1 MSISIFYY
9 IGYTITVF
17 IPLNLLNGSIPT
29 KYHIMIDKNQIIT
42 EHLKNFAPLTDVDIA
57 QAQPFWKTRTI
68 KKGDFFN
75 SQMMVCNDL
84 GLVVKGIFRIYYHDP
99 KSNSDKN
106 LFFFS
111 ENQFVV
117 SFRSFISQNPCWY
130 YIEALEDAEVI
141 FISYNDLNN
150 LYEKNAN
157 WAKFGR
163 LLAELFFA
171 YAQTRTE
178 EFVFFSH
185 EQRYLRLLEEHPNII
200 ERIPAYHISSF
211 LGITNP
217 SLSRIRKRVKANETA
232 VFA

>member
-1 MSISIFYY
+1 M
-9 IGYTITVF
+9 
-17 IPLNLLNGSIPT
+17 N
-29 KYHIMIDKNQIIT
+29 DKNEIIAR
-42 EHLKNFAPLTDVDIA
+42 HLRNFAAMTDNDIA
-57 QAQPFWKTRTI
+57 EGQTFWKPRSI

-75 SQMMVCNDL
+75 MQTMVCNDL

-99 KSNSDKN
+99 KTDTDKN

-130 YIEALEDAEVI
+130 YIEAMEDSEIV
-141 FISYNDLNN
+141 FISYKDLSG
-150 LYEKNAN
+150 LYEVNPN

-163 LLAELFFA
+163 LLAELFFS

-185 EQRYLRLLEEHPNII
+185 EERYLRLIEEHPNIV
-200 ERIPAYHISSF
+200 ERIPSYHISSF

-217 SLSRIRKRVKANETA
+217 SLSRIRKRIKK
-232 VFA
+232 